1 MGLGKCRATVIA
13 LALPALLIAA
23 DGASAA
29 TPCTDGAVGTTTTFT
44 AAGESCFTVP
54 AGVHAVR
61 VVATGAAGSD
71 TFAGRGA
78 AGAIGTAELAVTPGQ
93 TLFAEVN
100 VGGGAGGAN
109 GAPGGGASD
118 VRRCSATDGAC
129 PALGTRADP
138 RRLVAAGG
146 GGGAAAGGGG
156 DGGLPGLGPD
166 VPCNPGTAG
175 QNGSP
180 GGTGG
185 GGGGCTAGGVGGLPA
200 PGDGLP
206 GEPGSAGKG
215 GAGGNFF
222 HGGGGGGGGWY
233 GGGGGGTRGAAAGNG
248 GGGGGGSSYGPVGA
262 EFGLAVRGTPAAV
275 AITPLAATTTLS
287 TTTIA
292 FPATPQQSTSPS
304 RRVTV
309 TNTGNLG
316 LAVAGVDFAGAA
328 ADDFFVGADTCRG
341 PVAPGES
348 CEIAV
353 RFSPQAG
360 AGTRSATLQIRSN
373 SLAGAFEV
381 ALSGTAAALPQG
393 EAGATG
399 PPGPPRRRR
408 SRPRSRPRRRA
419 RRASGSAGGA
429 SPAPSR
435 WPASRARASRR
446 LGSAAEARPTP
457 RAA

>member
-1 MGLGKCRATVIA
+1 M
-13 LALPALLIAA
+13 
-23 DGASAA
+23 
-29 TPCTDGAVGTTTTFT
+29 
-44 AAGESCFTVP
+44 
-54 AGVHAVR
+54 
-61 VVATGAAGSD
+61 
-71 TFAGRGA
+71 
-78 AGAIGTAELAVTPGQ
+78 
-93 TLFAEVN
+93 
-100 VGGGAGGAN
+100 
-109 GAPGGGASD
+109 
-118 VRRCSATDGAC
+118 
-129 PALGTRADP
+129 
-138 RRLVAAGG
+138 AAGG

-185 GGGGCTAGGVGGLPA
+185 GGGGCTAGGAGGLPA

-262 EFGLAVRGTPAAV
+262 AFALAARGTPAAV

-292 FPATPQQSTSPS
+292 FPATPQQSTSTS

-309 TNTGNLG
+309 TNTGNLA
-316 LAVAGVDFAGAA
+316 LAVAGVDFTGAA

-353 RFSPQAG
+353 RFSPQVG

-399 PPGPPRRRR
+399 PAGPAAAAPVQAAQPPASASAACKRAGRR
-408 SRPRSRPRRRA
+408 SVACAITLAGVQGARITAVRLSRGGTTYAKASVKGNPATVRLRALRPVRKGRYTLNIGVVDGTGGRSRSA
-419 RRASGSAGGA
+419 RR
-429 SPAPSR
+429 
-435 WPASRARASRR
+435 
-446 LGSAAEARPTP
+446 
-457 RAA
+457 